1 MVPPAR
7 LYAPLVALAASV
19 AAASSFVPCRSFPQ
33 PRAQI
38 PTAGAP
44 PSYLGIGGE
53 GEAAQ
58 KEFYTQGSRPYIPFE
73 RPELGADA
81 AATVVTVS
89 AASPEAA
96 GDAAG
101 HGYGC
106 DHREPFAS
114 LGLASQSHAEP
125 EDRTDL
131 VKRWVRARMG

>member
-1 MVPPAR
+1 MGGV
-7 LYAPLVALAASV
+7 ASV
-19 AAASSFVPCRSFPQ
+19 GPGRLRGPW
-33 PRAQI
+33 
-38 PTAGAP
+38 GAP
-44 PSYLGIGGE
+44 EAAGRGE
-53 GEAAQ
+53 GEAARH
-58 KEFYTQGSRPYIPFE
+58 EFYTQGSRPYIPFE